1 MNRVIPLILLMLL
14 TWNCF
19 SQKDFVGEIEKI
31 GLTSHNLNGQVLK
44 LESDWYEVQ
53 YDSLGNKVLDINKKA
68 KNQNTFFYNLN
79 NQPFKMQHF
88 DSVYSS
94 SNYQMNYFYTD
105 SSEIYIVHNSID
117 EKTDSVINVKNS
129 HGQIIRQ
136 EQYHGLKSKE
146 KHTLFLVYDTMNRII
161 QIEWFGTKNRLLH
174 KWSIK
179 YDNESG
185 SIEWVKTNRDGVINE
200 SHKIKLDHYG
210 NRIYDLD
217 ENGKLIEWEYEY
229 DVLNNWI
236 KRTQK
241 INGKINSSSE
251 RKIIYRK

>member
-1 MNRVIPLILLMLL
+1 MNRVIPLIILMLL

-31 GLTSHNLNGQVLK
+31 GLTPHKLHGQVIK
-44 LESDWYEVQ
+44 LESDWHEVQ
-53 YDSLGNKVLDINKKA
+53 YDSLGNKVLDKNKKA
-68 KNQNTFFYNLN
+68 KNQTSYFYNLT
-79 NQPFKMQHF
+79 NQLIKIQHF
-88 DSVYSS
+88 DSAYSG
-94 SNYQMNYFYTD
+94 SNYHINFFYTD
-105 SSEIYIVHNSID
+105 SSEIYIVHNSTG
-117 EKTDSVINVKNS
+117 EKTDSVINVKNTK
-129 HGQIIRQ
+129 GQIIRQ

-146 KHTLFLVYDTMNRII
+146 KHTLLLVYDTMNRII

-179 YDNESG
+179 YDDLNG
-185 SIEWVKTNRDGVINE
+185 SIEWVKTNRDGAINE

-217 ENGKLIEWEYEY
+217 ENGKLIEWVYEY

-236 KRTQK
+236 KMTQK
-241 INGKINSSSE
+241 LNGKINSSSE
-251 RKIIYRK
+251 RKIIYKK